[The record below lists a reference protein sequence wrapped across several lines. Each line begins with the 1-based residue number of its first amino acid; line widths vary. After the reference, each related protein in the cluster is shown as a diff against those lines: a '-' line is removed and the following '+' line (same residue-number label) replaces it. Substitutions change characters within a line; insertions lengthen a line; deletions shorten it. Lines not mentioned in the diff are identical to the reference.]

1 MIIDG
6 IVRNNISFL
15 NNEINLTPKKHLK
28 INNFYIKIII
38 LK

>member
-15 NNEINLTPKKHLK
+15 NNEINLTTKKHLK
-28 INNFYIKIII
+28 ISNFYIKIII
-38 LK
+38 LR